1 MSGRG
6 QKLTSRKIRVMSV
19 IPVKADIHQCG
30 LHVRYVPEADIELRC
45 GRRSGFTKVAA
56 ELCTTLYM

>member
-19 IPVKADIHQCG
+19 IPVKADIRQRG
-30 LHVRYVPEADIELRC
+30 LHVRLVPF
-45 GRRSGFTKVAA
+45 SGHTQ
-56 ELCTTLYM
+56 LNTR